1 MDVCIIQTI
10 KDSFKYN
17 ILYESVFQMM
27 NDVAEL
33 TVSNNNYDAEC
44 LISVGNLTTE
54 IIAKKRSN
62 QTRR

>member
-33 TVSNNNYDAEC
+33 TVSNNNYDAES
-44 LISVGNLTTE
+44 LMS
-54 IIAKKRSN
+54 R
-62 QTRR
+62 